1 VRVVPSRSAS
11 HGIAVAALAAVRG
24 GRGEHVDVSM
34 LECMAVTLGGFGGLH
49 VSLTGA
55 PSVTTATVSS
65 SPVPSSS
72 AVPPP
77 SLAPDITDVKYT
89 VPSGWERNS
98 NYVEV
103 IPLEPTYQAKYLIP
117 AGATPGLDVISIVLY
132 RLPAAHL
139 VDTRARQVAR
149 ILAYNAKR
157 SVAIKRK
164 LEDTV
169 IGGLPAFDESVVQPG
184 GSQGEFRYA
193 AWFIFGGAHVVQIS
207 CQVAS
212 QVAAVAAGCQKLLD
226 SVTFS

>member
-1 VRVVPSRSAS
+1 
-11 HGIAVAALAAVRG
+11 
-24 GRGEHVDVSM
+24 
-34 LECMAVTLGGFGGLH
+34 
-49 VSLTGA
+49 
-55 PSVTTATVSS
+55 VTTATVSS
-65 SPVPSSS
+65 PPVPSSS

-139 VDTRARQVAR
+139 VDTRARQFAR